1 MAKTFFLRRALWP
14 LMDFRKSFDTL
25 FGENYSFSIVSVYS
39 PLASDVHNF
48 LYGYFGIYGYA

>member
-1 MAKTFFLRRALWP
+1 
-14 LMDFRKSFDTL
+14 MDFRKSFDTL